1 MKIIFLSDIFNQFS
15 ENSEAQVILMY
26 AENIFLF
33 IIFSYAL
40 FAIITTPIM
49 LFYSAIDNF
58 FKWKKNNSLIT
69 NEICCED
76 TKNHPIYVSKVCNLY
91 KKSLSRFV
99 GNVLGLF
106 TWNVCSL
113 IYILFVFPDFKT
125 GVVNYFIFPFEV
137 IESYTFS
144 NMTGSLYQNSAS
156 WFYML
161 AILGATFV
169 SYQLG
174 KMIAPILFRKKL
186 PDTYKKLS
194 LA

>member
-76 TKNHPIYVSKVCNLY
+76 TKNHPIYVSK
-91 KKSLSRFV
+91 KSLSRFV

-161 AILGATFV
+161 VILGATFV